1 MVEVGRYLTMV
12 EADLARLLL
21 GSHGIEALVLDS
33 QMNNF
38 YGGVAMPV
46 RLVVD
51 DDDQA
56 DALTILAE
64 DCG

>member
-1 MVEVGRYLTMV
+1 VIEVGRYLTMV

-21 GSHGIEALVLDS
+21 GSHGIEAMVLDS

-51 DDDQA
+51 DDDQQE
-56 DALTILAE
+56 ALAILAE
-64 DCG
+64 DRG

>member
-1 MVEVGRYLTMV
+1 MVEIGRYLTMV

-21 GSHGIEALVLDS
+21 GSHGIEAFVLDG

-51 DDDQA
+51 DEDESS
-56 DALTILAE
+56 ALKILAE
-64 DCG
+64 DRP

>member
-1 MVEVGRYLTMV
+1 LVEVGRYLTMV

-51 DDDQA
+51 DDDQK
-56 DALTILAE
+56 DALAVLAE
-64 DCG
+64 DRG

>member
-21 GSHGIEALVLDS
+21 GSHGIVALVLDA

-51 DDDQA
+51 DEDEA
-56 DALTILAE
+56 EATAILAE
-64 DCG
+64 DCA

>member
-1 MVEVGRYLTMV
+1 LVEVGRYLTMV

-51 DDDQA
+51 DDDQK
-56 DALTILAE
+56 DALAILA
-64 DCG
+64 DDRG

>member
-1 MVEVGRYLTMV
+1 MIEVGRYLTMV

-21 GSHGIEALVLDS
+21 GSYGIEALVLDS

-51 DDDQA
+51 DEDEA
-56 DALTILAE
+56 EALAVLAE
-64 DCG
+64 NRS

>member
-1 MVEVGRYLTMV
+1 MVEIGRYLTMV

-51 DDDQA
+51 EDDQKE
-56 DALTILAE
+56 ALAILAE
-64 DCG
+64 DRG

>member
-1 MVEVGRYLTMV
+1 MVEIGRYLTMV

-21 GSHGIEALVLDS
+21 GSHGIEALVLDG

-38 YGGVAMPV
+38 YGGFLLPV

-51 DDDQA
+51 DDDEA
-56 DALTILAE
+56 DALAILKA
-64 DCG
+64 DQV

>member
-1 MVEVGRYLTMV
+1 MVEVGRFLTMV

-21 GSHGIEALVLDS
+21 GSHGIEAQVLDS

-51 DDDQA
+51 DDDQ
-56 DALTILAE
+56 DRALTILAE
-64 DCG
+64 DAA

>member
-21 GSHGIEALVLDS
+21 GSHGTEALVLDS

-38 YGGVAMPV
+38 YGGIAMPV

-51 DDDQA
+51 DEDEA
-56 DALTILAE
+56 EALAILAE
-64 DCG
+64 SDS